1 VGGRCCEV
9 EGLVVH
15 PEFWRRKRVLLT
27 GHTGFKGSW
36 LSRWLA
42 ELGADVVG
50 LSDGVPTTPSLYEDA
65 DIDRD
70 LDSRAADIRDLQSV
84 RSVMESCRPDVTFHL
99 AAQSLVRRS
108 YREPLLTYS
117 TNVLGTANVL
127 EACRGSV
134 PVVVVVTSDKCY
146 AGPGFE
152 RPFVETDPLGG
163 SDPYSSSKACA
174 ELVTAAYRNSYSNEE
189 TKVASARAGNV
200 IGGGDWAEDRL
211 LADLLRGALSNQPVV
226 IRNPASVRPWQH
238 VLNALEGYLALAER
252 LWDDPSFGEAWNF
265 GPDASDEASV
275 ADVVARLTDLWG
287 ENIAVE
293 GVDKPQPP
301 EAPALRVDSTKA
313 RERLQWE
320 PRWNLEEALR
330 RTVEWAKTCRDGGDV
345 RAAITQQIHAHQAET
360 VVA

>member
-1 VGGRCCEV
+1 V
-9 EGLVVH
+9 
-15 PEFWRRKRVLLT
+15 T

-36 LSRWLA
+36 LARWLS

-50 LSDGVPTTPSLYEDA
+50 LSDGVPTTPSLYQDA
-65 DIDRD
+65 HIGRD
-70 LDSRAADIRDLQSV
+70 LDSREGDVRHPQFV
-84 RSVMESCRPDVTFHL
+84 RSVVKSCRPEVIFHL

-117 TNVLGTANVL
+117 TNVIGTANVL

-146 AGPGFE
+146 AGHDFE
-152 RPFVETDPLGG
+152 TPFVEIDPLGG

-174 ELVTAAYRNSYSNEE
+174 ELVTAAYRDSYSSGE
-189 TKVASARAGNV
+189 TRVASARAGNV

-211 LADLLRGALSNQPVV
+211 VADLLRGALSNKPVA

-252 LWDDPSFGEAWNF
+252 LWDDSSFSEAWNF

-287 ENIAVE
+287 EQIAVE
-293 GVDKPQPP
+293 AVAEPQPH

-330 RTVEWAKTCRDGGDV
+330 RTVEWAKTYRDGGDV
-345 RAAITQQIHAHQAET
+345 RAAVTEQIHAHQAET